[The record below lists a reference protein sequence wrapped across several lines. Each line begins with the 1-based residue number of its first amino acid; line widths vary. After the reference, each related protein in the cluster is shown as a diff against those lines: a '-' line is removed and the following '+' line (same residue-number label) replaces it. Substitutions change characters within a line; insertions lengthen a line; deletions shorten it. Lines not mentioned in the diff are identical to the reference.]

1 MCMGLC
7 IGMCMDMCIDMCED
21 MCMGICT
28 GMCIRYHASIDGGKE
43 ETVVEVVLALC
54 SVGLGSAA

>member
-1 MCMGLC
+1 
-7 IGMCMDMCIDMCED
+7 MDMCIDMCED

-28 GMCIRYHASIDGGKE
+28 GMCIRYHASMDGGKE
-43 ETVVEVVLALC
+43 ETVVEVVLALS